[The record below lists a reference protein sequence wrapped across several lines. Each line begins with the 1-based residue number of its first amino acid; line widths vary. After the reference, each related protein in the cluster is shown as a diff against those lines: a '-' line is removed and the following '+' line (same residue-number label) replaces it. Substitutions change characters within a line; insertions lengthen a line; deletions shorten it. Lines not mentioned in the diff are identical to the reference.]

1 MNDNGKERWN
11 WILRSIASS
20 LERVKEIEED
30 ILFFKKKRGY
40 HRHAYALEQLLKRA
54 KEQL

>member
-1 MNDNGKERWN
+1 MNDNNERWN

-20 LERVKEIEED
+20 PKEIEEN
-30 ILFFKKKRGY
+30 ILFFKKKTGY
-40 HRHAYALEQLLKRA
+40 HRQVYALEQLLKRA

>member
-1 MNDNGKERWN
+1 MNDNNERWN

-20 LERVKEIEED
+20 AKKIDEN
-30 ILFFKKKRGY
+30 ILFFKKKTGY
-40 HRHAYALEQLLKRA
+40 HRQVYALEQLLKRA

>member
-1 MNDNGKERWN
+1 MNDNNERWN

-20 LERVKEIEED
+20 PERVREIEED
-30 ILFFKKKRGY
+30 ILFFKKKTGY
-40 HRHAYALEQLLKRA
+40 HRQVYALEQLLKRA